1 MSTDPVDPPA
11 AGEEPVTDGATA
23 EDTTA
28 EDTTAEDTTAEDTTA
43 EDTTGSGRRR
53 DLPAALLIGVL
64 TLLLGFAFTVQVRN
78 SDDEQA
84 LAGAREEDLVR
95 IVDEVSSRGVRLRE
109 LIADQRSALRQLT
122 SSDSESASALEEA
135 RTREA
140 SLAVLNGTAP
150 ARGPG
155 LRLTIRDPGDELRVT
170 DLLDVVQELRGAG
183 AETMQFDGV
192 RVGLS
197 TAVTG
202 APGSLMID
210 GRPITAPYEVLVL
223 GSPQDMETA
232 LNIPGGVVQA
242 VGGRGGSVEVVQ
254 QPELV
259 VDALRPLPDA
269 QYAAPDTDD

>member
-1 MSTDPVDPPA
+1 MSPDPPVDPPA
-11 AGEEPVTDGATA
+11 AGEDPAPAWAPAADAPAADAPAAGVPVP
-23 EDTTA
+23 
-28 EDTTAEDTTAEDTTA
+28 
-43 EDTTGSGRRR
+43 GSGRRR

-109 LIADQRSALRQLT
+109 QIADQRSALRQLT

-155 LRLTIRDPGDELRVT
+155 LRMTVRDPDDDLRVT
-170 DLLDVVQELRGAG
+170 DLLDVIQELRGAG

-202 APGSLMID
+202 APGRLMID
-210 GRPITAPYEVLVL
+210 GRPVTAPYEVIVL
-223 GSPQDMETA
+223 GSPQDIETA

-254 QPELV
+254 QPDLV